1 MIGQPAIVMSAA
13 LADPCAF
20 GCEAEQRNEKHRGVC
35 TIRIAHRLRNAEG
48 AGLAIAFLVGI
59 GMDGENPTLPR
70 KVGVIV
76 TFVTQLFLAGYA
88 VGIAL
93 AVI

>member
-1 MIGQPAIVMSAA
+1 
-13 LADPCAF
+13 
-20 GCEAEQRNEKHRGVC
+20 
-35 TIRIAHRLRNAEG
+35 
-48 AGLAIAFLVGI
+48 
-59 GMDGENPTLPR
+59 MDGENPTLPR